1 MEKKLRSIFSLEAIV
16 LAAILLLLLPLRTIQ
31 YYTVIEGGNGFFK
44 RVDSNVIVF
53 VTVFSVAVFFF
64 LVSAFIKRKQI
75 SLETAP
81 KCLPTCGAL
90 ALLASGGAIWEVYF
104 QYKNIGFDATEYVV
118 SSTTSTGVVLP
129 ITYVKLGFGVL
140 TAIYFLALSLCFL
153 SGKSAGDKL
162 RLLSLAPVIKC
173 TISLVLFF
181 MSTISYLRVSD
192 LTLDMLSLV
201 FFAMFY
207 MAFAQANGNVNSK
220 GSEWR
225 LAGFGLCACLISSV
239 CFVPRAVLF
248 VAGHSD
254 LTFILSYANLGEF
267 SAGLFAL
274 ATVITRIVPKKSN
287 IITQETAE

>member
-1 MEKKLRSIFSLEAIV
+1 MEKKLHSIFSLEAIV
-16 LAAILLLLLPLRTIQ
+16 LAAVLLLLLPLRTIQ
-31 YYTVIEGGNGFFK
+31 YYTVIEGGNGFYK
-44 RVDSNVIVF
+44 KVDANVVVF
-53 VTVFSVAVFFF
+53 FAVFSAAVVFF
-64 LVSAFIKRKQI
+64 LIGAFVKRKQI
-75 SLETAP
+75 SLETGA
-81 KCLPTCGAL
+81 KRLPACGAL

-104 QYKNIGFDATEYVV
+104 QYKNLGFDATEYIV
-118 SSTTSTGVVLP
+118 SSTTSSNIVLP
-129 ITYVKLGFGVL
+129 IVYVKMGFGVL

-153 SGKSAGDKL
+153 SGKSSGDKL

-173 TISLVLFF
+173 IIALVLYF

-225 LAGFGLCACLISSV
+225 LAGFGLCACLISLV

-248 VAGHSD
+248 LAGHSD
-254 LTFILSYANLGEF
+254 MTFILSYGNLGEF

>member
-53 VTVFSVAVFFF
+53 VTVFSVAVVFF

-81 KCLPTCGAL
+81 KCLPACGAL

-153 SGKSAGDKL
+153 SGKSSGDKL

-173 TISLVLFF
+173 TISLVLYF

-248 VAGHSD
+248 VTGHSD

-274 ATVITRIVPKKSN
+274 ATVISRIVPKKSN